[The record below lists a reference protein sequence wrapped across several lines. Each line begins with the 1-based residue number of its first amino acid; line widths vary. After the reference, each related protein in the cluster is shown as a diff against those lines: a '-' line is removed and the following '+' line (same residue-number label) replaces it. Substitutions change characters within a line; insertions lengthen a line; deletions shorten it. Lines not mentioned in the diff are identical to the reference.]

1 MVIEKNMTFNITF
14 YCCQLDVCTSCRLL
28 FDCMNSDALKN
39 VTSIFLKKALQ
50 LEMFCSTVS
59 LKLNM
64 LIWIQRSHT
73 GESRSLQGADSILIH
88 CHHVSLELKT
98 EEAYT
103 VISSGI
109 TEPSVCV
116 SCYTMAHFFPSI

>member
-1 MVIEKNMTFNITF
+1 MNI
-14 YCCQLDVCTSCRLL
+14 
-28 FDCMNSDALKN
+28 DALKN

-50 LEMFCSTVS
+50 LEMLCSTVS
-59 LKLNM
+59 LKLNI

-88 CHHVSLELKT
+88 CHHVSRKLKT
-98 EEAYT
+98 EEAYC
-103 VISSGI
+103 IISSSGI

-116 SCYTMAHFFPSI
+116 SCYTTAHFFPSI